1 MARNFKSKPETNK
14 EKMARNF
21 KSKPETNKEKMARNF
36 KSKPETN
43 KEKMARNSKFNGN
56 KKVRARNSNIQ
67 NRNFE
72 TYQEQK
78 SFEKA
83 SENKIE
89 NESEQV
95 ETFEINLA
103 GNPNSCLIKIAHMKV
118 RSLIDSGASVS
129 LLHNKIY
136 NSIKGLP
143 KLEKKK
149 VNLQGVNGASL
160 NVLGSINLDFN
171 MKGNKMNHTFYVVS
185 DMNRNAILG
194 RDWLVKFGVRVYFDL
209 GCLRINKTY
218 VPLVEDIHIASI
230 VRLAQT
236 TVFKPQTSNIC
247 YVKGNKNYTFSSSK
261 SFEISPITK
270 GHLSYQPG
278 LMVANSVANINEK
291 RQMPVLIVNTTNRT
305 YKFRRGIA
313 IGRASPVLEENV
325 VSLEST
331 QEHSEI
337 ENVFETDLNVPDV
350 HRGRVLQLLN
360 NNRDVFAFKDTELG
374 QTDTVKMRIDTGD
387 NPPVK
392 LKPYRTPLHKR
403 EIVNKAIT
411 DMLEANIIRRSN
423 SNYSSPVVLVDKKD
437 KTTRFCIDFRSLNS
451 STLAIR
457 YPLPVIDDILTLL
470 GAAKF
475 YSLIDLR
482 AGFWQIKM
490 AEEDKSKTAFVC
502 HKGLFEFNVM
512 PFGLQN
518 SPAVFSQLMEIVLQD
533 LNFAISY
540 IDDILIFSET
550 LEEHFNHIQQVFDR
564 LRQHNLKLKLKKC
577 QFLQEETNYLGFK
590 INIDGVKPDDAKVEA
605 IKTLPNPVTVKEVRS
620 FIGACSYYRRF
631 IPNFSKISIPLVA
644 LTKKYA
650 KFQWDE
656 ECQRAFDFL
665 KYSLTVTPLL
675 AYPDLKKPYVLYTDA
690 SNDTIGACLTQ
701 PCEEEETHL
710 SCLRKEKPIY
720 FLSHKL
726 SDTQSRWSTIEKEA
740 FSIHY
745 ALQKLDHYLHGA
757 EFIIRTDHK
766 PLKYLLLS
774 PQCNKKITT
783 LGFRRPPGQ
792 EGNQNQSETIEVD
805 ISDKAFQINTLN
817 SNEFNPKDFASC
829 DYKEDDQLS
838 VKECTIP
845 GYDMKIEQSL
855 DIELSE
861 IINQINTGKAS
872 RSVDNKHIIIN
883 DILYYISHP
892 DDDLKLRLYVPLQLR
907 NEVIKSY
914 HDNLSHLG
922 IDKCHD
928 SIRQKYFWPKLYK
941 ELNSYINS
949 CVICQS
955 QSAGKTKPLLQIS
968 DIPPFPFAK
977 IGVDLSGPYP
987 TSLSGNKYIV
997 SFVCHYSGWPLA
1009 FPVPNKTS
1017 ENVVHLLI
1025 EEIIPNFSVP
1035 LVIVS
1040 DNGGEF
1046 TSKIF
1051 EETLKELNIS
1061 HITTSFYHPQGNAK
1075 VERFHRTLHDVMAKK
1090 LQSDASTWDV
1100 CLNQTIA
1107 AIRFQKNESTKFSP
1121 FFLLYNRD
1129 PVLPIDN
1136 LLKPR
1141 RKYVGEDPHKIL
1153 LEQQHKSFILV
1164 HRNLKK
1170 SKEKQ
1175 KQNADKNR
1183 QEINLEIGDP
1193 VYFKNHLRK
1202 SKLDTKWKPYYRI
1215 IEKTSPVTFV
1225 LKNQLDGSVATKV
1238 HLEHLKKA
1246 KIDEWVIPTNLEGWI
1261 FADGWWITCRLDFR
1275 RWMVDHMQVGFS
1287 PMDGGSHASWIFDD
1301 EWWITCRLDFRRWMV
1316 DHMQVGFSPMDG
1328 GSHAG
1333 RSNCSTSK

>member
-1 MARNFKSKPETNK
+1 
-14 EKMARNF
+14 
-21 KSKPETNKEKMARNF
+21 
-36 KSKPETN
+36 
-43 KEKMARNSKFNGN
+43 
-56 KKVRARNSNIQ
+56 
-67 NRNFE
+67 
-72 TYQEQK
+72 
-78 SFEKA
+78 
-83 SENKIE
+83 
-89 NESEQV
+89 
-95 ETFEINLA
+95 
-103 GNPNSCLIKIAHMKV
+103 
-118 RSLIDSGASVS
+118 
-129 LLHNKIY
+129 
-136 NSIKGLP
+136 
-143 KLEKKK
+143 
-149 VNLQGVNGASL
+149 
-160 NVLGSINLDFN
+160 
-171 MKGNKMNHTFYVVS
+171 
-185 DMNRNAILG
+185 
-194 RDWLVKFGVRVYFDL
+194 
-209 GCLRINKTY
+209 
-218 VPLVEDIHIASI
+218 
-230 VRLAQT
+230 
-236 TVFKPQTSNIC
+236 
-247 YVKGNKNYTFSSSK
+247 
-261 SFEISPITK
+261 
-270 GHLSYQPG
+270 
-278 LMVANSVANINEK
+278 MVANSVANINEK

-350 HRGRVLQLLN
+350 HR
-360 NNRDVFAFKDTELG
+360 
-374 QTDTVKMRIDTGD
+374 
-387 NPPVK
+387 
-392 LKPYRTPLHKR
+392 
-403 EIVNKAIT
+403 
-411 DMLEANIIRRSN
+411 
-423 SNYSSPVVLVDKKD
+423 
-437 KTTRFCIDFRSLNS
+437 
-451 STLAIR
+451 
-457 YPLPVIDDILTLL
+457 
-470 GAAKF
+470 
-475 YSLIDLR
+475 
-482 AGFWQIKM
+482 
-490 AEEDKSKTAFVC
+490 
-502 HKGLFEFNVM
+502 
-512 PFGLQN
+512 
-518 SPAVFSQLMEIVLQD
+518 
-533 LNFAISY
+533 
-540 IDDILIFSET
+540 
-550 LEEHFNHIQQVFDR
+550 
-564 LRQHNLKLKLKKC
+564 
-577 QFLQEETNYLGFK
+577 
-590 INIDGVKPDDAKVEA
+590 
-605 IKTLPNPVTVKEVRS
+605 
-620 FIGACSYYRRF
+620 
-631 IPNFSKISIPLVA
+631 
-644 LTKKYA
+644 
-650 KFQWDE
+650 
-656 ECQRAFDFL
+656 
-665 KYSLTVTPLL
+665 

-757 EFIIRTDHK
+757 EFIIRTDHT

-774 PQCNKKITT
+774 PQCNKKLQLWA
-783 LGFRRPPGQ
+783 LGIASYNCKIEWLAGTDNTIADYLSRRPPGQ

-949 CVICQS
+949 YINSCVICQS

-987 TSLSGNKYIV
+987 TSLSGNK
-997 SFVCHYSGWPLA
+997 
-1009 FPVPNKTS
+1009 
-1017 ENVVHLLI
+1017 
-1025 EEIIPNFSVP
+1025 
-1035 LVIVS
+1035 
-1040 DNGGEF
+1040 
-1046 TSKIF
+1046 
-1051 EETLKELNIS
+1051 
-1061 HITTSFYHPQGNAK
+1061 
-1075 VERFHRTLHDVMAKK
+1075 
-1090 LQSDASTWDV
+1090 
-1100 CLNQTIA
+1100 
-1107 AIRFQKNESTKFSP
+1107 
-1121 FFLLYNRD
+1121 D
-1129 PVLPIDN
+1129 PVLSIDN
-1136 LLKPR
+1136 QLKPR

-1225 LKNQLDGSVATKV
+1225 LKNQLDGSVAKKV

-1246 KIDEWVIPTNLEGWI
+1246 KIDEWVIPTNLEGRQLRKTNYVVPPEDSDESDSELPVANPRERLI
-1261 FADGWWITCRLDFR
+1261 NRYRQERETSSDEDDIPLAELKQKIANRNRRENEEDKSSVTSGSSEMSDNNSSDGYNSDRSQKMSVDEPREFSNREVQIVTRYLGGDQMVSTNVEGDGTASRDVKIASAPLQEPATKNHYPVLDIGFDYWTQRRRLDVHKTIR
-1275 RWMVDHMQVGFS
+1275 
-1287 PMDGGSHASWIFDD
+1287 SHNLYW
-1301 EWWITCRLDFRRWMV
+1301 
-1316 DHMQVGFSPMDG
+1316 
-1328 GSHAG
+1328 
-1333 RSNCSTSK
+1333 

>member
-1 MARNFKSKPETNK
+1 
-14 EKMARNF
+14 
-21 KSKPETNKEKMARNF
+21 
-36 KSKPETN
+36 
-43 KEKMARNSKFNGN
+43 
-56 KKVRARNSNIQ
+56 
-67 NRNFE
+67 
-72 TYQEQK
+72 
-78 SFEKA
+78 
-83 SENKIE
+83 
-89 NESEQV
+89 
-95 ETFEINLA
+95 
-103 GNPNSCLIKIAHMKV
+103 
-118 RSLIDSGASVS
+118 
-129 LLHNKIY
+129 
-136 NSIKGLP
+136 
-143 KLEKKK
+143 
-149 VNLQGVNGASL
+149 
-160 NVLGSINLDFN
+160 
-171 MKGNKMNHTFYVVS
+171 
-185 DMNRNAILG
+185 
-194 RDWLVKFGVRVYFDL
+194 
-209 GCLRINKTY
+209 
-218 VPLVEDIHIASI
+218 
-230 VRLAQT
+230 
-236 TVFKPQTSNIC
+236 
-247 YVKGNKNYTFSSSK
+247 
-261 SFEISPITK
+261 
-270 GHLSYQPG
+270 
-278 LMVANSVANINEK
+278 
-291 RQMPVLIVNTTNRT
+291 MPVLIVNTTNRT

-490 AEEDKSKTAFVC
+490 AEEDKSKTAWLA
-502 HKGLFEFNVM
+502 GTDNTI
-512 PFGLQN
+512 
-518 SPAVFSQLMEIVLQD
+518 AD
-533 LNFAISY
+533 
-540 IDDILIFSET
+540 
-550 LEEHFNHIQQVFDR
+550 
-564 LRQHNLKLKLKKC
+564 
-577 QFLQEETNYLGFK
+577 YL
-590 INIDGVKPDDAKVEA
+590 
-605 IKTLPNPVTVKEVRS
+605 S
-620 FIGACSYYRRF
+620 
-631 IPNFSKISIPLVA
+631 
-644 LTKKYA
+644 
-650 KFQWDE
+650 
-656 ECQRAFDFL
+656 
-665 KYSLTVTPLL
+665 
-675 AYPDLKKPYVLYTDA
+675 
-690 SNDTIGACLTQ
+690 
-701 PCEEEETHL
+701 
-710 SCLRKEKPIY
+710 
-720 FLSHKL
+720 
-726 SDTQSRWSTIEKEA
+726 
-740 FSIHY
+740 
-745 ALQKLDHYLHGA
+745 
-757 EFIIRTDHK
+757 
-766 PLKYLLLS
+766 
-774 PQCNKKITT
+774 
-783 LGFRRPPGQ
+783 RRPPGQ

-1090 LQSDASTWDV
+1090 CKVT
-1100 CLNQTIA
+1100 
-1107 AIRFQKNESTKFSP
+1107 R
-1121 FFLLYNRD
+1121 LL
-1129 PVLPIDN
+1129 
-1136 LLKPR
+1136 
-1141 RKYVGEDPHKIL
+1141 G
-1153 LEQQHKSFILV
+1153 
-1164 HRNLKK
+1164 
-1170 SKEKQ
+1170 
-1175 KQNADKNR
+1175 
-1183 QEINLEIGDP
+1183 
-1193 VYFKNHLRK
+1193 
-1202 SKLDTKWKPYYRI
+1202 
-1215 IEKTSPVTFV
+1215 
-1225 LKNQLDGSVATKV
+1225 
-1238 HLEHLKKA
+1238 
-1246 KIDEWVIPTNLEGWI
+1246 
-1261 FADGWWITCRLDFR
+1261 TC
-1275 RWMVDHMQVGFS
+1275 
-1287 PMDGGSHASWIFDD
+1287 A
-1301 EWWITCRLDFRRWMV
+1301 
-1316 DHMQVGFSPMDG
+1316 
-1328 GSHAG
+1328 
-1333 RSNCSTSK
+1333 

>member
-1 MARNFKSKPETNK
+1 
-14 EKMARNF
+14 
-21 KSKPETNKEKMARNF
+21 
-36 KSKPETN
+36 
-43 KEKMARNSKFNGN
+43 
-56 KKVRARNSNIQ
+56 
-67 NRNFE
+67 
-72 TYQEQK
+72 
-78 SFEKA
+78 
-83 SENKIE
+83 
-89 NESEQV
+89 
-95 ETFEINLA
+95 
-103 GNPNSCLIKIAHMKV
+103 
-118 RSLIDSGASVS
+118 
-129 LLHNKIY
+129 
-136 NSIKGLP
+136 
-143 KLEKKK
+143 
-149 VNLQGVNGASL
+149 
-160 NVLGSINLDFN
+160 
-171 MKGNKMNHTFYVVS
+171 MNHTFYVVS

-194 RDWLVKFGVRVYFDL
+194 RDWVG
-209 GCLRINKTY
+209 
-218 VPLVEDIHIASI
+218 
-230 VRLAQT
+230 
-236 TVFKPQTSNIC
+236 
-247 YVKGNKNYTFSSSK
+247 
-261 SFEISPITK
+261 
-270 GHLSYQPG
+270 
-278 LMVANSVANINEK
+278 
-291 RQMPVLIVNTTNRT
+291 
-305 YKFRRGIA
+305 
-313 IGRASPVLEENV
+313 
-325 VSLEST
+325 
-331 QEHSEI
+331 
-337 ENVFETDLNVPDV
+337 
-350 HRGRVLQLLN
+350 VLQLLN

-374 QTDTVKMRIDTGD
+374 QTDTVKMRIDTGY
-387 NPPVK
+387 NPR
-392 LKPYRTPLHKR
+392 LNETLSNSITQR

-577 QFLQEETNYLGFK
+577 QLLQEETNYLGFK
-590 INIDGVKPDDAKVEA
+590 INIDDVKPDDAKVEA
-605 IKTLPNPVTVKEVRS
+605 IKTLPNPVTVKEVS

-644 LTKKYA
+644 LTKNMLNFNGMRNVK
-650 KFQWDE
+650 E
-656 ECQRAFDFL
+656 LLIFL

-710 SCLRKEKPIY
+710 SCLRKKNSFTSY
-720 FLSHKL
+720 LKL
-726 SDTQSRWSTIEKEA
+726 SDTQCRWSTIEKEA

-774 PQCNKKITT
+774 PQ
-783 LGFRRPPGQ
+783 
-792 EGNQNQSETIEVD
+792 
-805 ISDKAFQINTLN
+805 
-817 SNEFNPKDFASC
+817 
-829 DYKEDDQLS
+829 Y
-838 VKECTIP
+838 
-845 GYDMKIEQSL
+845 
-855 DIELSE
+855 
-861 IINQINTGKAS
+861 
-872 RSVDNKHIIIN
+872 
-883 DILYYISHP
+883 
-892 DDDLKLRLYVPLQLR
+892 DLKLRLYVPLQLR

-968 DIPPFPFAK
+968 DIPPFPFAT

-1025 EEIIPNFSVP
+1025 EEIVPNFSVP

-1061 HITTSFYHPQGNAK
+1061 HITTSFII
-1075 VERFHRTLHDVMAKK
+1075 HRET
-1090 LQSDASTWDV
+1090 
-1100 CLNQTIA
+1100 
-1107 AIRFQKNESTKFSP
+1107 
-1121 FFLLYNRD
+1121 
-1129 PVLPIDN
+1129 
-1136 LLKPR
+1136 
-1141 RKYVGEDPHKIL
+1141 RK
-1153 LEQQHKSFILV
+1153 
-1164 HRNLKK
+1164 
-1170 SKEKQ
+1170 
-1175 KQNADKNR
+1175 
-1183 QEINLEIGDP
+1183 
-1193 VYFKNHLRK
+1193 
-1202 SKLDTKWKPYYRI
+1202 
-1215 IEKTSPVTFV
+1215 
-1225 LKNQLDGSVATKV
+1225 
-1238 HLEHLKKA
+1238 
-1246 KIDEWVIPTNLEGWI
+1246 
-1261 FADGWWITCRLDFR
+1261 
-1275 RWMVDHMQVGFS
+1275 
-1287 PMDGGSHASWIFDD
+1287 
-1301 EWWITCRLDFRRWMV
+1301 
-1316 DHMQVGFSPMDG
+1316 
-1328 GSHAG
+1328 
-1333 RSNCSTSK
+1333 

>member
-43 KEKMARNSKFNGN
+43 KEKMARNFKSKPEVNKGNMARNSKFNGN

-291 RQMPVLIVNTTNRT
+291 RQMP
-305 YKFRRGIA
+305 KGIA

-605 IKTLPNPVTVKEVRS
+605 IKTLPNPVTVKE
-620 FIGACSYYRRF
+620 
-631 IPNFSKISIPLVA
+631 K
-644 LTKKYA
+644 
-650 KFQWDE
+650 
-656 ECQRAFDFL
+656 
-665 KYSLTVTPLL
+665 
-675 AYPDLKKPYVLYTDA
+675 
-690 SNDTIGACLTQ
+690 
-701 PCEEEETHL
+701 
-710 SCLRKEKPIY
+710 RKTIY

-774 PQCNKKITT
+774 PQCNKKLQLWA
-783 LGFRRPPGQ
+783 LGIASYNCKIEWLAGTDNTIADYLSRRPPGQ

-883 DILYYISHP
+883 DILYYISYP

-907 NEVIKSY
+907 NEAKI
-914 HDNLSHLG
+914 
-922 IDKCHD
+922 
-928 SIRQKYFWPKLYK
+928 FWPKLYK

-1215 IEKTSPVTFV
+1215 IEKNFSETFRSPSEVGNINIKPSIIVGWIITSKVISDIEENSYITALVEFGTSIISEFSYCRQHPDYKEHMEDTQAILALPIEFIEGTHALPNEIIKMILSGLQEYDKLQHRTKRSVLPFVGRIMSFLFGTVSDEDLRTINSNIRVLANNQKRISHVLSESLTIVNVTRAEV
-1225 LKNQLDGSVATKV
+1225 AQNRKTINSLTTGLHDVDLKLRNITTL
-1238 HLEHLKKA
+1238 LKK
-1246 KIDEWVIPTNLEGWI
+1246 K
-1261 FADGWWITCRLDFR
+1261 
-1275 RWMVDHMQVGFS
+1275 
-1287 PMDGGSHASWIFDD
+1287 
-1301 EWWITCRLDFRRWMV
+1301 
-1316 DHMQVGFSPMDG
+1316 
-1328 GSHAG
+1328 
-1333 RSNCSTSK
+1333 

>member
-1 MARNFKSKPETNK
+1 MRENPQTLAQAVNSAMAETQL
-14 EKMARNF
+14 R
-21 KSKPETNKEKMARNF
+21 R
-36 KSKPETN
+36 
-43 KEKMARNSKFNGN
+43 KFDL
-56 KKVRARNSNIQ
+56 KKNNSNERNITPMDISHYREIGVKCNNC
-67 NRNFE
+67 NRFGHKAKYCRDKTKFHVNTVSSRAELHVPRGNFNDN
-72 TYQEQK
+72 T
-78 SFEKA
+78 
-83 SENKIE
+83 I
-89 NESEQV
+89 
-95 ETFEINLA
+95 
-103 GNPNSCLIKIAHMKV
+103 
-118 RSLIDSGASVS
+118 
-129 LLHNKIY
+129 
-136 NSIKGLP
+136 
-143 KLEKKK
+143 
-149 VNLQGVNGASL
+149 
-160 NVLGSINLDFN
+160 
-171 MKGNKMNHTFYVVS
+171 
-185 DMNRNAILG
+185 
-194 RDWLVKFGVRVYFDL
+194 
-209 GCLRINKTY
+209 
-218 VPLVEDIHIASI
+218 
-230 VRLAQT
+230 
-236 TVFKPQTSNIC
+236 
-247 YVKGNKNYTFSSSK
+247 
-261 SFEISPITK
+261 
-270 GHLSYQPG
+270 
-278 LMVANSVANINEK
+278 VANINEK

-350 HRGRVLQLLN
+350 HR
-360 NNRDVFAFKDTELG
+360 
-374 QTDTVKMRIDTGD
+374 
-387 NPPVK
+387 
-392 LKPYRTPLHKR
+392 
-403 EIVNKAIT
+403 
-411 DMLEANIIRRSN
+411 
-423 SNYSSPVVLVDKKD
+423 
-437 KTTRFCIDFRSLNS
+437 
-451 STLAIR
+451 
-457 YPLPVIDDILTLL
+457 

-757 EFIIRTDHK
+757 EFIIKTDHK

-774 PQCNKKITT
+774 YNVTKITT

-861 IINQINTGKAS
+861 IINQINT
-872 RSVDNKHIIIN
+872 
-883 DILYYISHP
+883 
-892 DDDLKLRLYVPLQLR
+892 
-907 NEVIKSY
+907 
-914 HDNLSHLG
+914 G

-1215 IEKTSPVTFV
+1215 IEK
-1225 LKNQLDGSVATKV
+1225 LL
-1238 HLEHLKKA
+1238 
-1246 KIDEWVIPTNLEGWI
+1246 
-1261 FADGWWITCRLDFR
+1261 R
-1275 RWMVDHMQVGFS
+1275 
-1287 PMDGGSHASWIFDD
+1287 
-1301 EWWITCRLDFRRWMV
+1301 
-1316 DHMQVGFSPMDG
+1316 
-1328 GSHAG
+1328 
-1333 RSNCSTSK
+1333 

>member
-36 KSKPETN
+36 KSKPEVN
-43 KEKMARNSKFNGN
+43 KGNMARNSKFNGN

-78 SFEKA
+78 SFENA

-605 IKTLPNPVTVKEVRS
+605 IKTLPNPVTVKE
-620 FIGACSYYRRF
+620 
-631 IPNFSKISIPLVA
+631 ISIPLVA

-774 PQCNKKITT
+774 PQCNKKLQLWA
-783 LGFRRPPGQ
+783 LGIASYNCKIEWLAGTDNTIADYLSRRPPGQ
-792 EGNQNQSETIEVD
+792 EGNQNQSETI
-805 ISDKAFQINTLN
+805 
-817 SNEFNPKDFASC
+817 EFNPKDFASC

-1225 LKNQLDGSVATKV
+1225 LKNQLDGSVAKKV

-1261 FADGWWITCRLDFR
+1261 STMNGGSHAGWIFDDGWWITCKLDFRRWMVDHMQVGVFDDEWWITCKLDFR
-1275 RWMVDHMQVGFS
+1275 RWMVDHMQVGFL
-1287 PMDGGSHASWIFDD
+1287 
-1301 EWWITCRLDFRRWMV
+1301 T
-1316 DHMQVGFSPMDG
+1316 MDG

-1333 RSNCSTSK
+1333 RSDCSTSK

>member
-1 MARNFKSKPETNK
+1 M
-14 EKMARNF
+14 
-21 KSKPETNKEKMARNF
+21 
-36 KSKPETN
+36 
-43 KEKMARNSKFNGN
+43 
-56 KKVRARNSNIQ
+56 
-67 NRNFE
+67 
-72 TYQEQK
+72 
-78 SFEKA
+78 
-83 SENKIE
+83 
-89 NESEQV
+89 
-95 ETFEINLA
+95 
-103 GNPNSCLIKIAHMKV
+103 
-118 RSLIDSGASVS
+118 
-129 LLHNKIY
+129 
-136 NSIKGLP
+136 
-143 KLEKKK
+143 
-149 VNLQGVNGASL
+149 
-160 NVLGSINLDFN
+160 
-171 MKGNKMNHTFYVVS
+171 
-185 DMNRNAILG
+185 
-194 RDWLVKFGVRVYFDL
+194 
-209 GCLRINKTY
+209 
-218 VPLVEDIHIASI
+218 
-230 VRLAQT
+230 
-236 TVFKPQTSNIC
+236 
-247 YVKGNKNYTFSSSK
+247 SK
-261 SFEISPITK
+261 SF
-270 GHLSYQPG
+270 
-278 LMVANSVANINEK
+278 
-291 RQMPVLIVNTTNRT
+291 
-305 YKFRRGIA
+305 
-313 IGRASPVLEENV
+313 
-325 VSLEST
+325 
-331 QEHSEI
+331 
-337 ENVFETDLNVPDV
+337 
-350 HRGRVLQLLN
+350 
-360 NNRDVFAFKDTELG
+360 
-374 QTDTVKMRIDTGD
+374 
-387 NPPVK
+387 
-392 LKPYRTPLHKR
+392 
-403 EIVNKAIT
+403 
-411 DMLEANIIRRSN
+411 
-423 SNYSSPVVLVDKKD
+423 
-437 KTTRFCIDFRSLNS
+437 
-451 STLAIR
+451 
-457 YPLPVIDDILTLL
+457 
-470 GAAKF
+470 
-475 YSLIDLR
+475 
-482 AGFWQIKM
+482 
-490 AEEDKSKTAFVC
+490 
-502 HKGLFEFNVM
+502 
-512 PFGLQN
+512 
-518 SPAVFSQLMEIVLQD
+518 
-533 LNFAISY
+533 
-540 IDDILIFSET
+540 
-550 LEEHFNHIQQVFDR
+550 
-564 LRQHNLKLKLKKC
+564 
-577 QFLQEETNYLGFK
+577 
-590 INIDGVKPDDAKVEA
+590 
-605 IKTLPNPVTVKEVRS
+605 
-620 FIGACSYYRRF
+620 
-631 IPNFSKISIPLVA
+631 
-644 LTKKYA
+644 
-650 KFQWDE
+650 
-656 ECQRAFDFL
+656 FL

-774 PQCNKKITT
+774 PQCNKKLQLWA
-783 LGFRRPPGQ
+783 LGIASYNCKIEWLAGTDNTIADYLSRRPPGQ
-792 EGNQNQSETIEVD
+792 EGNQNQSETI
-805 ISDKAFQINTLN
+805 
-817 SNEFNPKDFASC
+817 EFNPKDFASC

-861 IINQINTGKAS
+861 IINQINT
-872 RSVDNKHIIIN
+872 
-883 DILYYISHP
+883 
-892 DDDLKLRLYVPLQLR
+892 
-907 NEVIKSY
+907 
-914 HDNLSHLG
+914 
-922 IDKCHD
+922 
-928 SIRQKYFWPKLYK
+928 
-941 ELNSYINS
+941 
-949 CVICQS
+949 
-955 QSAGKTKPLLQIS
+955 
-968 DIPPFPFAK
+968 
-977 IGVDLSGPYP
+977 
-987 TSLSGNKYIV
+987 GNKYIV

-1225 LKNQLDGSVATKV
+1225 LKNQLDGSVAKKV

-1275 RWMVDHMQVGFS
+1275 RWMVDHMQVES
-1287 PMDGGSHASWIFDD
+1287 STMNGGSHAGWIFDD
-1301 EWWITCRLDFRRWMV
+1301 EWWITCKLDFRRWMV
-1316 DHMQVGFSPMDG
+1316 DHMQVGVIAVLLNDG
-1328 GSHAG
+1328 NW
-1333 RSNCSTSK
+1333 RCR

>member
-1 MARNFKSKPETNK
+1 
-14 EKMARNF
+14 
-21 KSKPETNKEKMARNF
+21 
-36 KSKPETN
+36 
-43 KEKMARNSKFNGN
+43 
-56 KKVRARNSNIQ
+56 
-67 NRNFE
+67 
-72 TYQEQK
+72 
-78 SFEKA
+78 
-83 SENKIE
+83 
-89 NESEQV
+89 
-95 ETFEINLA
+95 
-103 GNPNSCLIKIAHMKV
+103 
-118 RSLIDSGASVS
+118 
-129 LLHNKIY
+129 
-136 NSIKGLP
+136 
-143 KLEKKK
+143 
-149 VNLQGVNGASL
+149 
-160 NVLGSINLDFN
+160 
-171 MKGNKMNHTFYVVS
+171 
-185 DMNRNAILG
+185 
-194 RDWLVKFGVRVYFDL
+194 
-209 GCLRINKTY
+209 
-218 VPLVEDIHIASI
+218 
-230 VRLAQT
+230 
-236 TVFKPQTSNIC
+236 
-247 YVKGNKNYTFSSSK
+247 
-261 SFEISPITK
+261 
-270 GHLSYQPG
+270 
-278 LMVANSVANINEK
+278 
-291 RQMPVLIVNTTNRT
+291 
-305 YKFRRGIA
+305 
-313 IGRASPVLEENV
+313 
-325 VSLEST
+325 
-331 QEHSEI
+331 
-337 ENVFETDLNVPDV
+337 
-350 HRGRVLQLLN
+350 
-360 NNRDVFAFKDTELG
+360 
-374 QTDTVKMRIDTGD
+374 MRIDTGD

-605 IKTLPNPVTVKEVRS
+605 IKTLPNPVTVKE
-620 FIGACSYYRRF
+620 IE
-631 IPNFSKISIPLVA
+631 
-644 LTKKYA
+644 
-650 KFQWDE
+650 W
-656 ECQRAFDFL
+656 
-665 KYSLTVTPLL
+665 L
-675 AYPDLKKPYVLYTDA
+675 AGTD
-690 SNDTIGACLTQ
+690 NTIADY
-701 PCEEEETHL
+701 L
-710 SCLRKEKPIY
+710 S
-720 FLSHKL
+720 
-726 SDTQSRWSTIEKEA
+726 
-740 FSIHY
+740 
-745 ALQKLDHYLHGA
+745 
-757 EFIIRTDHK
+757 
-766 PLKYLLLS
+766 
-774 PQCNKKITT
+774 
-783 LGFRRPPGQ
+783 RRPPGQ

-1225 LKNQLDGSVATKV
+1225 LKNQLDGSVAKKV

-1246 KIDEWVIPTNLEGWI
+1246 KIDEWVIPTNLEDGGSSTMDGGSHAGWI

-1275 RWMVDHMQVGFS
+1275 RWMVDHMQVGS
-1287 PMDGGSHASWIFDD
+1287 STMNGGSHAGWIFADG
-1301 EWWITCRLDFRRWMV
+1301 WWITCRLDFRRWMV